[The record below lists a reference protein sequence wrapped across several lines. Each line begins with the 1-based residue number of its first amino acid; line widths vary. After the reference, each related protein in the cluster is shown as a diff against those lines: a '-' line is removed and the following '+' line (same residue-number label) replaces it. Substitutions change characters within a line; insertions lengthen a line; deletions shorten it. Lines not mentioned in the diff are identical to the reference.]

1 MLLPPRS
8 KNRKHFRNPC
18 MSLPN
23 RILLTPFCPSSKYS
37 DFCSHCFLAFVCSFT
52 LSVHIFKQHLFLSSF
67 QLCIQEIT
75 FSALLSSFNF
85 MFVRF
90 MHVVYTSVI
99 FSSNLGLIRFLPITQ
114 VVSPCPWCGSI
125 EGFPSFSIITPSN
138 SLSPEDALC
147 FCSSLCL
154 KPGISSYLF
163 MLTYSLTAFSR
174 YNKSVFF
181 LCSITLYFLT

>member
-1 MLLPPRS
+1 MSPFFLCVPTTYDHTQALFLCLYDCDQFLISLSVSRLCPLSSSSQESSSYVFNILLWNIIHIQKIISHPVKETPMLLPPRS

-37 DFCSHCFLAFVCSFT
+37 DFCSHRFLAFVCSFT

-99 FSSNLGLIRFLPITQ
+99 FSSNLGLIRFLPIT
-114 VVSPCPWCGSI
+114 
-125 EGFPSFSIITPSN
+125 
-138 SLSPEDALC
+138 
-147 FCSSLCL
+147 
-154 KPGISSYLF
+154 
-163 MLTYSLTAFSR
+163 
-174 YNKSVFF
+174 
-181 LCSITLYFLT
+181 